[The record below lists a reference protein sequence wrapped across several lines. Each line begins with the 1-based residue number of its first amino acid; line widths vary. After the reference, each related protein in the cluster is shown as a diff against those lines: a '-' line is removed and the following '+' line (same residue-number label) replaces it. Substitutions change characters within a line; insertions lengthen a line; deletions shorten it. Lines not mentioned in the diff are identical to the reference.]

1 VARDSTQRG
10 ETERALR
17 FQAKL
22 LDQVDAAVVATD
34 LDGIVTQWNGGATRM
49 LGWTAEDALGKR
61 AEELEGWGPR
71 AAATLPA
78 VRERVARGQNH
89 DVELRLT
96 RRDGSRFDAYVTATP
111 VRDDDGELLG
121 MVGVAVDIT
130 ERKRTAT
137 ELATRVE
144 QQATVAEL
152 GRLVL
157 TGAGTEALMRR
168 SVEVLGETLG
178 ACYPSVLELLPGR
191 REVVLRAAVN
201 PEADLVGKLRLP
213 ATEGLVGL
221 TLAQSEPVVIEELG
235 GERRFRPPPALA
247 ERGICSG
254 VSVAIEGK
262 DGPFGLLGVYTDEA
276 RTFSADDLNFVS
288 SVANVIGAAVTR
300 EREEQLEQQLQRV
313 RRLESIGQLAGGV
326 AHDFNNLLAVIL
338 NFAEFALDEADEGSE
353 LHADIDQI
361 RRAAERAA
369 GLTRQLLVF
378 SRREPVD
385 VQVVDVNEALTS
397 TEEMLRRTI
406 GEHIEL
412 RSHPE
417 PGLWPTRAG
426 GGQLEQVLVNLAVN
440 GRDAMPDGGRLTIR
454 TRNTELAPPDLP
466 RGRWVL
472 LTVEDTGT
480 GMAPGV
486 AAQAFDPFFTTK
498 PKGQGTGLG
507 LASVYAI
514 VSQAGGD
521 VSIESRVD
529 KGTKVSVWLPAADEA
544 PSAPDAAAGGG
555 SPRGRGQTILVV
567 EDEAQVRALTS
578 RILADHGYKV
588 LEAPNGEVALDEC
601 ASVHEHIDL
610 LVTDVVMPAMSGAEL
625 AERLLETRPEMK
637 VLYMSGYTSDVVLR
651 HGPRERD
658 AAVLEKPFSAERL
671 LSRVRESL
679 EAEVA
684 H

>member
-1 VARDSTQRG
+1 M

-34 LDGIVTQWNGGATRM
+34 LDGIVTHWNQGATRM
-49 LGWTAEDALGKR
+49 LGWTADDALGKR

-78 VRERVARGQNH
+78 VRKRVAGGQNH
-89 DVELRLT
+89 DVELRLA

-121 MVGVAVDIT
+121 MVGVAVDIS
-130 ERKRTAT
+130 ERKRTAN
-137 ELATRVE
+137 ELAKRVE

-168 SVEVLGETLG
+168 SVEVLGETLD

-191 REVVLRAAVN
+191 REVVLRAALS

-213 ATEGLVGL
+213 ATDGLVGF
-221 TLAQSEPVVIEELG
+221 TLAQSEPVIIENLP
-235 GERRFRPPPALA
+235 GERRFRPPAALL
-247 ERGICSG
+247 ERGIRSG
-254 VSVAIEGK
+254 VAVTIEGK
-262 DGPFGLLGVYTDEA
+262 DGPFGLLGVHTDQA

-353 LHADIDQI
+353 LHDDIDQI

-385 VQVVDVNEALTS
+385 VQVVDVNEALAS

-417 PGLWPTRAG
+417 PGLWPTCAG
-426 GGQLEQVLVNLAVN
+426 G
-440 GRDAMPDGGRLTIR
+440 
-454 TRNTELAPPDLP
+454 
-466 RGRWVL
+466 
-472 LTVEDTGT
+472 
-480 GMAPGV
+480 
-486 AAQAFDPFFTTK
+486 
-498 PKGQGTGLG
+498 
-507 LASVYAI
+507 
-514 VSQAGGD
+514 
-521 VSIESRVD
+521 
-529 KGTKVSVWLPAADEA
+529 
-544 PSAPDAAAGGG
+544 
-555 SPRGRGQTILVV
+555 
-567 EDEAQVRALTS
+567 
-578 RILADHGYKV
+578 
-588 LEAPNGEVALDEC
+588 
-601 ASVHEHIDL
+601 
-610 LVTDVVMPAMSGAEL
+610 
-625 AERLLETRPEMK
+625 
-637 VLYMSGYTSDVVLR
+637 
-651 HGPRERD
+651 
-658 AAVLEKPFSAERL
+658 
-671 LSRVRESL
+671 
-679 EAEVA
+679 
-684 H
+684 